1 MTFIYEVEN
10 PMVTAKEEE
19 PKFIGYDVFNNKI
32 YEGDEILVFDDD
44 VYLKDELSSDAIKIL
59 KRLGCEE
66 RVAGED

>member
-1 MTFIYEVEN
+1 MPYVEN
-10 PMVTAKEEE
+10 PMVLGNEEE
-19 PKFIGYDVFNNKI
+19 QRFIGYDVFNNKI